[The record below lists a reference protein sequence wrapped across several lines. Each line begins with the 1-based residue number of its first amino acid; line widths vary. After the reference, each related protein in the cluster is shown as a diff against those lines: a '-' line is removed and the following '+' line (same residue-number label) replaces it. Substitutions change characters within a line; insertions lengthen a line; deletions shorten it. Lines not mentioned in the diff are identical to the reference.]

1 MSKNIIRTDNLTE
14 LEMNRLESKY
24 KKALNITQCASE
36 LNISKRTLQRRI
48 ESNIDLPMYKE
59 QTVGGV
65 LFPLSS
71 VAQYLTSGLVQ
82 TA

>member
-1 MSKNIIRTDNLTE
+1 MNQNNLTE
-14 LEMNRLESKY
+14 LEMKRLESKY
-24 KKALNITQCASE
+24 NKALNITQCASE

-59 QTVGGV
+59 QTGGGV
-65 LFPLSS
+65 LFPLSA